1 MAKNYKAENKAYQ
14 RGIAKQ
20 LDISDRA
27 SKNIQPDNMRSV
39 QIMEDN
45 HFQQKNS
52 SLVLNN

>member
-1 MAKNYKAENKAYQ
+1 MAKNYKAELNKAYQ

-45 HFQQKNS
+45 HFQQQIS
-52 SLVLNN
+52 SLVLK